1 MPVLIEDRKPWRRWA
16 GWISNGLLAM
26 VGLVLTLWGCAALW
40 FDFPHQGW
48 KLPLIVVYL
57 LFLTVGC
64 WQATGLRKKFAV
76 VAIGFLAVLVWWLS
90 LKPSNSRD
98 WQPDVAQTPWSE
110 TQGDQ
115 ITIYNIRNCDYRAE
129 FDYTCQWLTRTISLS
144 KIAGMD
150 IFITYWGSPWIAHP
164 IVSFDIQGEA
174 PVPMSIETR
183 KEVGET
189 YSAVRGFFRYY
200 ELIYIVSTERDVI
213 RLRTNYRKD
222 EEVYLFHT
230 KASSQLAQAVFL
242 DYLRRANSLHT
253 KPEWYNAATDNC
265 TTNVAVHV
273 RDAEHG
279 ILPLDWR
286 ILLNGKSDEML
297 YQEGYLAGDLPF
309 AKLKE
314 EAHINAAARAANNDP
329 DFSMRVRENRPGFP
343 SISQKSASSATP

>member
-1 MPVLIEDRKPWRRWA
+1 MLQSVDDRKPWRRWA
-16 GWISNGLLAM
+16 HWIASGLLVL
-26 VGLVLTLWGCAALW
+26 VGLILTVWGFAALW
-40 FDFPHQGW
+40 FDFPQQRW
-48 KLPLIVVYL
+48 KLPLIALYF
-57 LFLTVGC
+57 LFLAIGL
-64 WQATGLRKKFAV
+64 WWATGVQKKFAV
-76 VAIGFLAVLVWWLS
+76 VAVGFLAVLIWWLS
-90 LKPSNSRD
+90 LKPSNNRD

-110 TQGDQ
+110 DHGDQ
-115 ITIYNIRNCDYRAE
+115 VTIHNIRNCDYREE
-129 FDYTCQWLTRTISLS
+129 FNYTCQWDTRTVSLS
-144 KIAGMD
+144 KINGMD

-164 IVSFDIQGEA
+164 IVSFDIAGEA
-174 PVPMSIETR
+174 PLPMSIETR

-230 KASSQLAQAVFL
+230 RASPQLAQAVFL
-242 DYLRRANSLHT
+242 DYLRRANALH
-253 KPEWYNAATDNC
+253 KQPEWYNAATDNC

-329 DFSMRVRENRPGFP
+329 DFSIRVRENRPGFP
-343 SISQKSASSATP
+343 ATTQKSASSAAP